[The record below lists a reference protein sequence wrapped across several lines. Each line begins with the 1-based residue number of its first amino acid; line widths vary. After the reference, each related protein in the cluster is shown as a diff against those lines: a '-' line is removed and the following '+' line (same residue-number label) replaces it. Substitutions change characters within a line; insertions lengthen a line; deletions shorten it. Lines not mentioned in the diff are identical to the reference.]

1 VRSTCDAA
9 RRMRTDADEVQV
21 ETAPPGRGAGAVLT
35 AQGER
40 GKPRWV
46 ENRAVDG
53 WLPRLDLAE
62 AWASREI
69 AVVLALRNIRIRYKQ
84 TFFGVAWALLQPL
97 AAVGIFT
104 LIFGRLAQLPSEDI
118 PYPVFVYAGLT
129 VWLYFSQ
136 SATLASES
144 LAQYRELVTKV
155 YFPRL
160 LAPLASVV
168 PALVD
173 LGISLLAV
181 GVFMAIY
188 GVAPTSAIAFLPL
201 WLVALVILTFGV
213 GTWLSALNVQ
223 YRDVRNAL
231 AFVLQLW
238 FFATPIVYGS
248 SLLEGTWRFLVALN
262 PLVGLLE
269 GFRWSLVGAPFPG
282 PEALVSLATGIAVVA
297 SGIVYFGRSQRRF
310 ADLI

>member
-1 VRSTCDAA
+1 MTP
-9 RRMRTDADEVQV
+9 DADQLRAD
-21 ETAPPGRGAGAVLT
+21 TAASGDGGSAVRAAGPEPGAR
-35 AQGER
+35 
-40 GKPRWV
+40 RWV
-46 ENRAVDG
+46 ENRAIDG
-53 WLPRLDLAE
+53 WLPQLDLAE
-62 AWASREI
+62 VWASREI

-104 LIFGRLAQLPSEDI
+104 LIFGRLAQVPSEGI
-118 PYPVFVYAGLT
+118 PYPVFVYSGLA
-129 VWLYFSQ
+129 VWFYFSQ

-160 LAPLASVV
+160 LAPLAAVV
-168 PALVD
+168 PGLVD
-173 LGISLLAV
+173 LAISLLAV

-188 GVAPTSAIAFLPL
+188 GVAPTGAIVLMPV
-201 WLVALVILTFGV
+201 WLVALVTLTFGV

-231 AFVLQLW
+231 AFLLQLW
-238 FFATPIVYGS
+238 FFASPIVYGS
-248 SLLEGTWRFLVALN
+248 SLLEGSWGVVLALN

-269 GFRWSLVGAPFPG
+269 VFRWSLVGGAAPG
-282 PEALVSLATGIAVVA
+282 SEALVSLASGIVIVV
-297 SGIVYFGRSQRRF
+297 SGIVYFGRAQRRF

>member
-1 VRSTCDAA
+1 MTAGADQVRAEAA
-9 RRMRTDADEVQV
+9 TGHGAR
-21 ETAPPGRGAGAVLT
+21 TAPAAGTEPGAR
-35 AQGER
+35 
-40 GKPRWV
+40 RWV
-46 ENRAVDG
+46 ENRALDG
-53 WLPRLDLAE
+53 WLRRLDLAE
-62 AWASREI
+62 VWASREI
-69 AVVLALRNIRIRYKQ
+69 AIVLALRNISIRYKQ
-84 TFFGVAWALLQPL
+84 TFFGFGWALLQPL

-104 LIFGRLAQLPSEDI
+104 VIFGRLAQLPSEDI
-118 PYPVFVYAGLT
+118 PYPVFVYAGLA
-129 VWLYFSQ
+129 VWFYFSQ

-160 LAPLASVV
+160 LAPLAAVV

-173 LGISLLAV
+173 LAISLIAV

-188 GVAPTSAIAFLPL
+188 GVAPTGAIVFLPL

-231 AFVLQLW
+231 TFLLQLW
-238 FFATPIVYGS
+238 FFATPIVYGG
-248 SLLEGTWRFLVALN
+248 SLLEGGWGFVLALN

-269 GFRWSLVGAPFPG
+269 GVRWSLVGAPFPG
-282 PEALVSLATGIAVVA
+282 PEALVSLATGIIVFA